1 MSDRAV
7 ERPPQDFGGIGMINT
22 LFKNGLLAAAAL
34 AALAGAAQ
42 AGGFSRGEADTDILF
57 ESGDFIFRSGAT
69 YVSPRRQFATTGGT
83 ANTDGVYTNGY
94 WIPSVAA
101 KIGVSENFACA
112 LTYTQ
117 PFGGDATYGMD
128 VRKAQLAN
136 GRTPYGD
143 KYFDTNEYGAT
154 CDVKLDAGAGKIH
167 LLGGVFMQDFSYT
180 AVNELDTL
188 IPAATKYG
196 TLRLEDDSAF
206 GYRLGAAY
214 EIPEYA
220 LRVSLMYRSKVKHDA
235 DEGSFDLKDLGTT
248 LLPAEGYGTLPQ
260 SLKLYAQTGVA
271 PGWLVYGSVKWTDW
285 SVLDALNYTITGIG
299 ALQDVYNWSDGWTVQ
314 AGVAHVFNDKLTGT
328 VNLTW
333 DKGVSTGADIYT
345 DTWTLGAGI
354 QAKVGPGDLRF
365 GGAVSYLTS
374 GSQSV
379 AEKATFDATTDG
391 DWAYAIT
398 GSYKISF

>member
-1 MSDRAV
+1 
-7 ERPPQDFGGIGMINT
+7 MINT
-22 LFKNGLLAAAAL
+22 LFKNGLLAAVAL

-101 KIGVSENFACA
+101 KIGVSESFACA

-128 VRKAQLAN
+128 VRMAQLAN

-154 CDVKLDAGAGKIH
+154 CDVKFDAGAGKIH

-180 AVNELDTL
+180 AVNEGDT
-188 IPAATKYG
+188 IPLYLASGKPYG
-196 TLRLEDDSAF
+196 TLRLNDDSAF
-206 GYRLGAAY
+206 GYRFGAAY

-220 LRVSLMYRSKVKHDA
+220 LRVSLLYRSKVKHEA
-235 DEGSFDLKDLGTT
+235 DEGSFDLGDLGTT
-248 LLPAEGYGTLPQ
+248 LLPAKGYGTLPQ

>member
-1 MSDRAV
+1 
-7 ERPPQDFGGIGMINT
+7 MINT

-42 AGGFSRGEADTDILF
+42 AGGFSRGEADADILF

-128 VRKAQLAN
+128 ARVATAVAN
-136 GRTPYGD
+136 AMTGNSNAPYGD
-143 KYFDTNEYGAT
+143 KGFETNEYGAT
-154 CDVKLDAGAGKIH
+154 CDVKFDAGAGKIH
-167 LLGGVFMQDFSYT
+167 LLGGVFIQDFSYT
-180 AVNELDTL
+180 AVNEADTL
-188 IPAATKYG
+188 NPLASNYG
-196 TLRLEDDSAF
+196 TLHLEDDSAF
-206 GYRLGAAY
+206 GYRIGAAY
-214 EIPEYA
+214 EITEYA
-220 LRVSLMYRSKVKHDA
+220 LRISLMYRSKVKHEA
-235 DEGSFDLKDLGTT
+235 DEGYYDSKDFG
-248 LLPAEGYGTLPQ
+248 LLMMPASGYGTLPQ
-260 SLKLYAQTGVA
+260 SLKLSAQTGVA

-285 SVLDALNYTITGIG
+285 SVLDALNYQINGTPR
-299 ALQDVYNWSDGWTVQ
+299 QDTYNWKDGWTLQ
-314 AGVAHVFNDKLTGT
+314 AGVAHVFNEKLTGT

-333 DKGVSTGADIYT
+333 DSGVSTGADIYT

-379 AEKATFDATTDG
+379 ADGASFDATADN